1 MPLIYSYPLRVK
13 TEGKAL
19 FVTLLDH
26 LLEFLPGERVT
37 MTRSTRKQILNVHPT
52 FRVQRYASSS
62 RIVS

>member
-26 LLEFLPGERVT
+26 LVGVNE
-37 MTRSTRKQILNVHPT
+37 
-52 FRVQRYASSS
+52 
-62 RIVS
+62 